1 MSIKFNHSAQT
12 LYKEID
18 RLYAIKDILTDEE
31 FEKSSVYDKILEL
44 KAAVKLLDG
53 YVFKLQGDR

>member
-1 MSIKFNHSAQT
+1 MSFKFNHSAQT
-12 LYKEID
+12 LYKEIE
-18 RLYAIKDILTDEE
+18 RLYELKEYMTAEE

-44 KAAVKLLDG
+44 KAAAKLLDG

>member
-1 MSIKFNHSAQT
+1 MSLKFNHSAQT
-12 LYKEID
+12 LYKEIE
-18 RLYAIKDILTDEE
+18 RLYELKEYMTPEE

-44 KAAVKLLDG
+44 KAAAKLLDG